1 MFEPVFLDGQYL
13 PIRVI
18 GSGTFGNVAKAYCQ
32 KRMKI
37 VAIKRIA
44 LETFWEYTIVQV
56 IREIQLMKELNA
68 RPDGKKY
75 VPIIYDV
82 MVHHEK

>member
-1 MFEPVFLDGQYL
+1 
-13 PIRVI
+13 
-18 GSGTFGNVAKAYCQ
+18 
-32 KRMKI
+32 MKN

-44 LETFWEYTIVQV
+44 LDKFWEYTIVQV
-56 IREIQLMKELNA
+56 IREIQLMKELNSLS
-68 RPDGKKY
+68 DGNKY